1 MKCLKTL
8 LKFNLLVSSKL
19 FIMKKN
25 IIILTFIFSS
35 QILFGQIK
43 MLKKLYEDKSY
54 NKIMEMSSQ
63 FENCSNIEA
72 YFIGNAFYNNA
83 KYKEA
88 SKFYSKIKDTI
99 FYSDIDLYARIINS
113 CKAVNNGKCVTQNEK
128 AYSVLAKKNISKGI
142 NQKNVIYNSVK
153 IDLLNSE
160 FSEYAPRLFD
170 NTLYF
175 SSTRNTRKNLDKK
188 DNWTNQNYSNIY
200 IAQVG
205 KFMNIED
212 INQFKGLGDITYN
225 ESSPTFTKDGKIVYF
240 TRNNINKGKVGT
252 DQNKNVL
259 LKIYRA
265 KVIDNKWMDIE
276 DLSIN
281 DDNFNCAHPVLS
293 KDEKTLYFSS
303 DRPGGF
309 GQSDLYE
316 VKINED
322 GSLGEAINLGPNV
335 NSGSRE
341 TQPFVDA
348 KNNLYF
354 SSDRVQGFGGMD
366 IYVSEYNNKFF
377 TTPINLGESINTSM
391 DEIGYVES
399 TNGKFGFYASNKNS
413 NSGDDIFMFNKIE
426 TTSLIIENNENDLKA
441 MQITAL
447 DINQKKLD
455 PKSFNIENTTLYLS
469 KQIKFIRFF
478 KEGVIDTI
486 VNIGAANGVVNLNK
500 SLAVKEKTL
509 IKTIIFPTKNLFL
522 DEQTKKEL
530 SEIISVLINDEIKNI
545 LIQSHSDSRGD
556 AASNLKLTEDRAN
569 LIKKYFVENGIDGK
583 RIETQALGDFKL
595 TNNCKKGVKCTE
607 KQHQRNS
614 RVEFFIF

>member
-1 MKCLKTL
+1 MK
-8 LKFNLLVSSKL
+8 SK
-19 FIMKKN
+19 
-25 IIILTFIFSS
+25 IIILSLIFSS
-35 QILFGQIK
+35 QVLLGQNK
-43 MLKKLYEDKSY
+43 ALKNLYEAKSY
-54 NKIMEMSSQ
+54 NKIMEMSNQ
-63 FENCSNIEA
+63 FENSSNLDA

-88 SKFYSKIKDTI
+88 GLWYSKIKDTI

-113 CKAVNNGKCVTQNEK
+113 CKAINNYKCIQQNEK
-128 AYSVLAKKNISKGI
+128 AYSVLSKNKLSKVSSQ
-142 NQKNVIYNSVK
+142 NKFIYNSIK

-160 FSEYAPRLFD
+160 FSEYAPRLFE

-175 SSTRNTRKNLDKK
+175 SSTRNTRKSSEKK
-188 DNWTNQNYSNIY
+188 DNWTNQNYSNLY
-200 IAQVG
+200 TAQVG

-212 INQFKGLGDITYN
+212 VNEFKGMGDVTYN

-265 KVIDNKWMDIE
+265 KVIDNKWTEIE

-281 DDNFNCAHPVLS
+281 DDNFNCAHPFLS
-293 KDEKTLYFSS
+293 KDDKTLYFSS

-322 GSLGEAINLGPNV
+322 GTLGDVVNLGPNV

-341 TQPFVDA
+341 TQPFIDS

-366 IYVSEYNNKFF
+366 IYVSEYNNNFF
-377 TTPINLGESINTSM
+377 TTPKNLGESINTSM
-391 DEIGYVES
+391 DEIGYIES
-399 TNGKFGFYASNKNS
+399 ANGKFGFYASNRNS
-413 NSGDDIFMFNKIE
+413 NSGDDIFIFNKIE
-426 TTSLIIENNENDLKA
+426 TNTLTIENSENDLKSI
-441 MQITAL
+441 QITAL

-455 PKSFNIENTTLYLS
+455 PNSFTIENTTLYLS
-469 KQIKFIRFF
+469 KQIKFVRFF
-478 KEGVIDTI
+478 KEGIFDTTI
-486 VNIGAANGVVNLNK
+486 NVMAANGQISLNK
-500 SLAVKEKTL
+500 TSETKEKSL
-509 IKTIIFPTKNLFL
+509 IKTIIFPSKNLL
-522 DEQTKKEL
+522 LTEKIKKEL
-530 SEIISVLINDEIKNI
+530 TEITSTLIKDDTKNI
-545 LIQSHSDSRGD
+545 IIQSHSDSRGD

-569 LIKKYFVENGIDGK
+569 IIRKYFIENGIESK
-583 RIETQALGDFKL
+583 RIEVQALGDFKL
-595 TNNCKKGVKCTE
+595 LNNCKKGVNCTE

-614 RVEFFIF
+614 RVEFLVY

>member
-1 MKCLKTL
+1 MK
-8 LKFNLLVSSKL
+8 S
-19 FIMKKN
+19 N
-25 IIILTFIFSS
+25 IIILSLIFSS
-35 QILFGQIK
+35 HILFGQNK
-43 MLKKLYEDKSY
+43 TLKSLHDVQSY
-54 NKIMEMSSQ
+54 NKIMEMSNQ
-63 FENCSNIEA
+63 FENSSNLDA

-88 SKFYSKIKDTI
+88 GLWYSKIKDTI

-113 CKAVNNGKCVTQNEK
+113 CKAINNYKCIQQNEK
-128 AYSVLAKKNISKGI
+128 AYSVLSKNKLSKVSSQ
-142 NQKNVIYNSVK
+142 NNFIYNSIK

-160 FSEYAPRLFD
+160 FSEYAPRLFE

-175 SSTRNTRKNLDKK
+175 SSTRNKRKSSEKK
-188 DNWTNQNYSNIY
+188 DNWTNQNYSNLY
-200 IAQVG
+200 TAQVG
-205 KFMNIED
+205 KFMNVED
-212 INQFKGLGDITYN
+212 VNEFKGMGDVTYN

-265 KVIDNKWMDIE
+265 KVIDNKWTEIE

-281 DDNFNCAHPVLS
+281 DDNFNCAHPFLS
-293 KDEKTLYFSS
+293 KDDKTLYFSS

-316 VKINED
+316 VKINEN
-322 GSLGEAINLGPNV
+322 GTLGDVVNLGPNV

-341 TQPFVDA
+341 TQPFIDS

-377 TTPINLGESINTSM
+377 TTPKNLGESINTSM

-399 TNGKFGFYASNKNS
+399 ANGKFGFYASNRNS
-413 NSGDDIFMFNKIE
+413 NSGDDIFIFNKIE
-426 TTSLIIENNENDLKA
+426 TNTLTIENSENDLKSI
-441 MQITAL
+441 QITAL

-455 PKSFNIENTTLYLS
+455 PNSFTIENTTLYLS
-469 KQIKFIRFF
+469 KQIKFVRFF
-478 KEGVIDTI
+478 KEGIFDTTI
-486 VNIGAANGVVNLNK
+486 NVMAANGQISLNK
-500 SLAVKEKTL
+500 TSEAKEKTL
-509 IKTIIFPTKNLFL
+509 IKTIIFPSKNQLL
-522 DEQTKKEL
+522 TEKIKKEL
-530 SEIISVLINDEIKNI
+530 TEITSTLIKDDTKNI

-569 LIKKYFVENGIDGK
+569 IIRKYFIENGIESK
-583 RIETQALGDFKL
+583 RIEVQALGDTKL
-595 TNNCKKGVKCTE
+595 TNNCKKGVNCTE

-614 RVEFFIF
+614 RVEFLVF

>member
-1 MKCLKTL
+1 MK
-8 LKFNLLVSSKL
+8 N
-19 FIMKKN
+19 N
-25 IIILTFIFSS
+25 IIILSLIFSS
-35 QILFGQIK
+35 HILFGQNK
-43 MLKKLYEDKSY
+43 TLKSLHDVQSY
-54 NKIMEMSSQ
+54 NKIMEMSHQ
-63 FENCSNIEA
+63 FDNPSNIDA
-72 YFIGNAFYNNA
+72 YYIGNAFYNNA

-88 SKFYSKIKDTI
+88 GLWYSKIKDTI

-113 CKAVNNGKCVTQNEK
+113 CKAINNYKCIQQNEK
-128 AYSVLAKKNISKGI
+128 AYSVLSKNKLSKVSSQ
-142 NQKNVIYNSVK
+142 NKFIYNSIK

-160 FSEYAPRLFD
+160 FSEYAPRLFE

-175 SSTRNTRKNLDKK
+175 SSTRNTRKSSEKK
-188 DNWTNQNYSNIY
+188 DNWTNQNYSNLY
-200 IAQVG
+200 TAQVG

-212 INQFKGLGDITYN
+212 VNEFKGMGDVTYN

-265 KVIDNKWMDIE
+265 KVIDNKWTEIE

-281 DDNFNCAHPVLS
+281 DDNFNCAHPFLS
-293 KDEKTLYFSS
+293 KDDKTLYFSS

-322 GSLGEAINLGPNV
+322 GTLGDVVNLGPNV

-341 TQPFVDA
+341 TQPFIDS

-354 SSDRVQGFGGMD
+354 SSDRIQGFGGMD

-377 TTPINLGESINTSM
+377 TTPKNLGESINTSM
-391 DEIGYVES
+391 DEIGYLES
-399 TNGKFGFYASNKNS
+399 ANGKFGFYASNRNS
-413 NSGDDIFMFNKIE
+413 NSGDDIFIFNKIE
-426 TTSLIIENNENDLKA
+426 TNTLTIENSENDLKSI
-441 MQITAL
+441 QITAL

-455 PKSFNIENTTLYLS
+455 PNSFTIENTTLYLS
-469 KQIKFIRFF
+469 KQIKFVRFF
-478 KEGVIDTI
+478 KEGIFDTTI
-486 VNIGAANGVVNLNK
+486 NVMAANGQISLNK
-500 SLAVKEKTL
+500 TSEAKEKTL
-509 IKTIIFPTKNLFL
+509 IKTIIFPSKNQLL
-522 DEQTKKEL
+522 TEKIKKEL
-530 SEIISVLINDEIKNI
+530 TEITSTLIKDDTKNI

-569 LIKKYFVENGIDGK
+569 IIRKYFIENGIESK
-583 RIETQALGDFKL
+583 RIEVQALGDFKIL
-595 TNNCKKGVKCTE
+595 NNCKKGINCTE

-614 RVEFFIF
+614 RVEFLVY

>member
-1 MKCLKTL
+1 MK
-8 LKFNLLVSSKL
+8 S
-19 FIMKKN
+19 N
-25 IIILTFIFSS
+25 IIILSLIFSS
-35 QILFGQIK
+35 HILFGQNK
-43 MLKKLYEDKSY
+43 TLKSLHDVQSY
-54 NKIMEMSSQ
+54 NKIMEMSHQ
-63 FENCSNIEA
+63 FNNPSNIDA
-72 YFIGNAFYNNA
+72 YYIGNAFYNNA

-88 SKFYSKIKDTI
+88 GLWYSKIKDTI

-113 CKAVNNGKCVTQNEK
+113 CKAINNYKCIQQNEK
-128 AYSVLAKKNISKGI
+128 AYSVLSKNKLSKVSSQ
-142 NQKNVIYNSVK
+142 NKFIYNSIK

-160 FSEYAPRLFD
+160 FSEYAPRLFE

-175 SSTRNTRKNLDKK
+175 SSTRNTRKSSEKK
-188 DNWTNQNYSNIY
+188 DNWTNQNYSNLY
-200 IAQVG
+200 TAQVG

-212 INQFKGLGDITYN
+212 VNEFKGLGDVTYN
-225 ESSPTFTKDGKIVYF
+225 ESSPKFTKDGKIVYF

-265 KVIDNKWMDIE
+265 KVIDNKWTEIE

-281 DDNFNCAHPVLS
+281 DDNFNCAHPFLS
-293 KDEKTLYFSS
+293 KDDKTLYFSS

-322 GSLGEAINLGPNV
+322 GTLGDVVNLGPNV

-341 TQPFVDA
+341 TQPFIDS

-354 SSDRVQGFGGMD
+354 SSDRIQGFGGMD

-377 TTPINLGESINTSM
+377 TTPKNLGESINTSM

-399 TNGKFGFYASNKNS
+399 ANGKFGFYASNRNS
-413 NSGDDIFMFNKIE
+413 NSGDDIFIFNKIE
-426 TTSLIIENNENDLKA
+426 TNTLTIENSENDLKSI
-441 MQITAL
+441 QITAL

-455 PKSFNIENTTLYLS
+455 PNSFTIENTTLYLS
-469 KQIKFIRFF
+469 KQIKFVRFF
-478 KEGVIDTI
+478 KEGIFDTTI
-486 VNIGAANGVVNLNK
+486 NVMAANGQISLNK
-500 SLAVKEKTL
+500 TSEAKEKTL
-509 IKTIIFPTKNLFL
+509 IKTIIFPSKNQLL
-522 DEQTKKEL
+522 TEKIKKEL
-530 SEIISVLINDEIKNI
+530 TEITSTLIKDDTKNI

-556 AASNLKLTEDRAN
+556 AASNLKLTEDRAFM
-569 LIKKYFVENGIDGK
+569 IKKYLVENGIESK
-583 RIETQALGDFKL
+583 RIEVQALGDFKL
-595 TNNCKKGVKCTE
+595 LNNCKKGVNCTE

-614 RVEFFIF
+614 RVEFLVY

>member
-1 MKCLKTL
+1 
-8 LKFNLLVSSKL
+8 
-19 FIMKKN
+19 
-25 IIILTFIFSS
+25 
-35 QILFGQIK
+35 
-43 MLKKLYEDKSY
+43 
-54 NKIMEMSSQ
+54 MEMSHQ
-63 FENCSNIEA
+63 FNNPSNIDA
-72 YFIGNAFYNNA
+72 YYIGNAFYNNA

-88 SKFYSKIKDTI
+88 GLWYSKIKDTI

-113 CKAVNNGKCVTQNEK
+113 CKAINNYKCIQQNEK
-128 AYSVLAKKNISKGI
+128 AYSVLSKNKLSKVSSQ
-142 NQKNVIYNSVK
+142 NKFIYNSIK

-160 FSEYAPRLFD
+160 FSEYAPRLFE

-175 SSTRNTRKNLDKK
+175 SSTRNTRKSSEKK
-188 DNWTNQNYSNIY
+188 DNWTNQNYSNLY
-200 IAQVG
+200 TAQVG

-212 INQFKGLGDITYN
+212 VNEFKGLGDVTYN
-225 ESSPTFTKDGKIVYF
+225 ESSPKFTKDGKIVYF

-265 KVIDNKWMDIE
+265 KVIDNKWTEIE

-281 DDNFNCAHPVLS
+281 DDNFNCAHPFLS
-293 KDEKTLYFSS
+293 KDDKTLYFSS

-322 GSLGEAINLGPNV
+322 GTLGDVVNLGPNV

-341 TQPFVDA
+341 TQPFIDS

-354 SSDRVQGFGGMD
+354 SSDRIQGFGGMD

-377 TTPINLGESINTSM
+377 TTPKNLGESINTSM

-399 TNGKFGFYASNKNS
+399 ANGKFGFYASNRNS
-413 NSGDDIFMFNKIE
+413 NSGDDIFIFNKIE
-426 TTSLIIENNENDLKA
+426 TNTLTIENSENDLKSI
-441 MQITAL
+441 QITAL

-455 PKSFNIENTTLYLS
+455 PNSFTIENTTLYLS
-469 KQIKFIRFF
+469 KQIKFVRFF
-478 KEGVIDTI
+478 KEGIFDTTI
-486 VNIGAANGVVNLNK
+486 NVMAANGQISLNK
-500 SLAVKEKTL
+500 TSEAKEKTL
-509 IKTIIFPTKNLFL
+509 IKTIIFPSKNQLL
-522 DEQTKKEL
+522 TEKIKKEL
-530 SEIISVLINDEIKNI
+530 TEITSTLIKDDTKNI

-556 AASNLKLTEDRAN
+556 AASNLKLTEDRAFM
-569 LIKKYFVENGIDGK
+569 IKKYLVENGIESK
-583 RIETQALGDFKL
+583 RIEVQALGDFKL
-595 TNNCKKGVKCTE
+595 LNNCKKGVNCTE

-614 RVEFFIF
+614 RVEFLVY

>member
-1 MKCLKTL
+1 
-8 LKFNLLVSSKL
+8 
-19 FIMKKN
+19 
-25 IIILTFIFSS
+25 
-35 QILFGQIK
+35 
-43 MLKKLYEDKSY
+43 
-54 NKIMEMSSQ
+54 MEMSNQ
-63 FENCSNIEA
+63 FENSSNLDA

-88 SKFYSKIKDTI
+88 GLWYSKIKDTI

-113 CKAVNNGKCVTQNEK
+113 CKAINNYKCIQQNEK
-128 AYSVLAKKNISKGI
+128 AYSVLSKNKLSKVSSQ
-142 NQKNVIYNSVK
+142 NNFIYNSIK

-160 FSEYAPRLFD
+160 FSEYAPRLFE

-175 SSTRNTRKNLDKK
+175 SSTRNKRKSSEKK
-188 DNWTNQNYSNIY
+188 DNWTNQNYSNLY
-200 IAQVG
+200 TAQVG
-205 KFMNIED
+205 KFMNVED
-212 INQFKGLGDITYN
+212 VNEFKGMGDVTYN

-265 KVIDNKWMDIE
+265 KVIDNKWTEIE

-281 DDNFNCAHPVLS
+281 DDNFNCAHPFLS
-293 KDEKTLYFSS
+293 KDDKTLYFSS

-316 VKINED
+316 VKINEN
-322 GSLGEAINLGPNV
+322 GTLGDVVNLGPNV

-341 TQPFVDA
+341 TQPFIDS

-377 TTPINLGESINTSM
+377 TTPKNLGESINTSM

-399 TNGKFGFYASNKNS
+399 ANGKFGFYASNRNS
-413 NSGDDIFMFNKIE
+413 NSGDDIFIFNKIE
-426 TTSLIIENNENDLKA
+426 TNTLTIENSENDLKSI
-441 MQITAL
+441 QITAL

-455 PKSFNIENTTLYLS
+455 PNSFTIENTTLYLS
-469 KQIKFIRFF
+469 KQIKFVRFF
-478 KEGVIDTI
+478 KEGIFDTTI
-486 VNIGAANGVVNLNK
+486 NVMAANGQISLNK
-500 SLAVKEKTL
+500 TSEAKEKTL
-509 IKTIIFPTKNLFL
+509 IKTIIFPSKNQLL
-522 DEQTKKEL
+522 TEKIKKEL
-530 SEIISVLINDEIKNI
+530 TEITSTLIKDDTKNI

-569 LIKKYFVENGIDGK
+569 IIRKYFIENGIESK
-583 RIETQALGDFKL
+583 RIEVQALGDTKL
-595 TNNCKKGVKCTE
+595 TNNCKKGVNCTE

-614 RVEFFIF
+614 RVEFLVF